1 MSEVEKWTELRPNV
15 FALEG
20 TPNGRMP
27 STAMRIDTGSHPPIR
42 QRAYRTPLSKRKQV
56 EQELQKMLEEGVI
69 RPSKS
74 EWASPITLV
83 PKKDGSIHFCVDY
96 RKVNAITR
104 KDAHPLPLIQD
115 IFDSLSGAKV
125 FSTLDLK
132 SGYWQIP
139 VHKDDIKKT
148 AFITHTQAYTNSSAC
163 HLAWPMPQ
171 PNSSAR
177 CKRC

>member
-1 MSEVEKWTELRPNV
+1 MTEVEKWIGLRPNV
-15 FALEG
+15 FALDG

-27 STAMRIDTGSHPPIR
+27 SKKMRIDTGSHPPIH
-42 QRAYRTPLSKRKQV
+42 QRAHRTPLSKRIQV
-56 EQELQKMLEEGVI
+56 EEELQKMLDEGVI

-83 PKKDGSIHFCVDY
+83 PKKDESIRFCVDY
-96 RKVNAITR
+96 RKVNAATR

-115 IFDSLSGAKV
+115 IFDSLTGAKI

-139 VHKDDIKKT
+139 VH
-148 AFITHTQAYTNSSAC
+148 
-163 HLAWPMPQ
+163 
-171 PNSSAR
+171 
-177 CKRC
+177 